1 MNETSDK
8 KPGLLRRLGA
18 SLSKRLV
25 AQVPDEVSCCEFDC
39 RRAHCAEGDWERCSL
54 RLDYAERLRET
65 RAQDRKEP

>member
-18 SLSKRLV
+18 SLSKRFV
-25 AQVPDEVSCCEFDC
+25 APVPEEVSCCEFDC
-39 RRAHCAEGDWERCSL
+39 RRVQCVEGDWERCSL

-65 RAQDRKEP
+65 RAQDPKEP